1 MGLDM
6 APGASFWDQPTM
18 APLTPCG
25 GRAPAIP
32 NLPLPGSSW
41 WVSQGPLDRVGTPST
56 QLAHPTHH
64 EAMWAPWLLGGKAA
78 VGSGSGGWWA
88 QDGIPA
94 CPVRPDVAEP
104 TWHVHVCLLSGT
116 TLPGSKGW
124 VPGPS
129 QLARSSPE
137 ASAGIA
143 KACHVIHGTAT
154 SSMVLPRHP
163 QPCHV
168 ITGHATSSPCPRSHQ
183 LPLAGLA

>member
-6 APGASFWDQPTM
+6 APGASFWDQPPM

-32 NLPLPGSSW
+32 NLPLPCSSW
-41 WVSQGPLDRVGTPST
+41 WVSQVPLDRVSTLST

-88 QDGIPA
+88 LNGIHA
-94 CPVRPDVAEP
+94 YPVRPDVAEP

-116 TLPGSKGW
+116 TLPGSEGW
-124 VPGPS
+124 VPGPPE
-129 QLARSSPE
+129 LARSSAE
-137 ASAGIA
+137 AMAGTA

-154 SSMVLPRHP
+154 SSMVLPRHHW
-163 QPCHV
+163 PCHV
-168 ITGHATSSPCPRSHQ
+168 ITLPHISPTTTAR
-183 LPLAGLA
+183 AGLKLS